1 MSLRSIL
8 FLTFVGGMAQFAG
21 FPAAPTPEAN
31 WPQFRGPAGAG
42 VSPDAA
48 WPDRWS
54 ATENVAWTTAVPGRS
69 WSSPVV
75 WGDRVFLTSVVNLGV
90 SESPKK
96 GLYFGGNRPEPPKSE
111 HEWHVLGL
119 DLATG
124 KVAWDRTVHRG
135 VPGTAKHLK
144 NTYGSETPVT
154 DGQRVYA
161 LFGNVGLFALTL
173 DGQEAWSHPLPPRMM
188 RYGWGTAA
196 SPVLHDGR
204 LFVVSDNEDQA
215 QLLAFDA
222 ATGKELWHA
231 DRAEKSDWATP
242 FVWANGQRTEL
253 VTAGSQAVRS
263 YSLDGALL
271 WSFRGMSSIA
281 IPSPLA
287 GGGLLF
293 VTSGY
298 VGDKVRPL
306 YALRPGAQ
314 GDITLVAGET
324 HNAFIAW
331 SNPTGGP
338 YNPSP
343 LFDADRLYVLY
354 DRGLLSCFEAQT
366 GRVVYDR
373 ERLPE
378 GFAFTASPWAAA
390 GKIFCLNEDGVCYV
404 VRAGDHFA
412 LLHTNKL
419 AEDDMC
425 MATPACV
432 GDRLLIRTSAR
443 LYCIRGQ
450 NQAGR

>member
-1 MSLRSIL
+1 MKPNAMLL
-8 FLTFVGGMAQFAG
+8 LALLGWAGGGLTL
-21 FPAAPTPEAN
+21 AAAAEGEAN
-31 WPQFRGPAGAG
+31 WPQFRGPGAAGLG
-42 VSPDAA
+42 VNAT

-54 ATENVAWTTAVPGRS
+54 ATENVAWKTAVPGRS
-69 WSSPVV
+69 WSSPVA
-75 WGDRVFLTSVVNLGV
+75 WGNRVLLTSVVNLGA

-124 KVAWDRTVHRG
+124 NVAWDKTVHRG
-135 VPGTAKHLK
+135 VPVTAKHLK

-204 LFVVSDNEDQA
+204 LFVVTDNEDQA

-231 DRAEKSDWATP
+231 DRDEKSNWATP
-242 FVWANGQRTEL
+242 FVWENGQRTEL

-263 YSLDGALL
+263 YSLEGKLL

-287 GGGLLF
+287 GDGLLF

-298 VGDKVRPL
+298 VGDKLRPL
-306 YALRPGAQ
+306 YALRPGAA
-314 GDITLVAGET
+314 GDITLAEGQT

-331 SNPTGGP
+331 SNATGGP

-343 LFDADRLYVLY
+343 LFYEGRLYVLY
-354 DRGLLSCFEAQT
+354 DRGLLSCFEAPT
-366 GRVVYDR
+366 GHMVYDR

-404 VRAGDHFA
+404 VRAGDHFV
-412 LLHTNKL
+412 LLHLNKL

-432 GDRLLIRTSAR
+432 GDRLLIRTAAR
-443 LYCIRGQ
+443 LYCIRGP
-450 NQAGR
+450 NQAHR